1 MQKEKNKLKCLS
13 TVISN
18 YKEVGAFF
26 IASCSFSFWLGTYY
40 KEVMMTREII
50 ELDTKHQKEY
60 LEQKENY
67 LKAYY
72 ELKEK
77 YIDNLN
83 DTIHGK

>member
-1 MQKEKNKLKCLS
+1 MQKKKNSLKYLS
-13 TVISN
+13 TMISS
-18 YKEVGAFF
+18 YKVVGAFYF
-26 IASCSFSFWLGTYY
+26 ASCTGSFWLGTYY

-50 ELDTKHQKEY
+50 VLETKHQKEY
-60 LEQKENY
+60 LEQKENF

-77 YIDNLN
+77 YMDSFN